1 MMDVISHLPPRLPC
15 LSSLG
20 LLVIASQGLWCST
33 DLVGFTGA
41 PDPII
46 LFPKQSFVWLLHLY
60 LTSYLYW
67 TTVQALRQAFD
78 STICGD
84 FLRLNESLELE

>member
-1 MMDVISHLPPRLPC
+1 MDVISHLPRRLPC

-20 LLVIASQGLWCST
+20 LLVIGSQGLWCST

-46 LFPKQSFVWLLHLY
+46 LFPKQVLFGFSISISLLICTGLQY
-60 LTSYLYW
+60 KLSGRLLTVPSVV
-67 TTVQALRQAFD
+67 T
-78 STICGD
+78 S
-84 FLRLNESLELE
+84 